1 MNGLHELEKLDGK
14 IHRRKAEMARLEDQ
28 QKILAKE
35 AALLNRRQ
43 RTRRLCTR
51 GGMLERFLG
60 EPERLT
66 DEQVLSLLTLAF
78 QSPLVH
84 DRLNAYLTQPPLGE

>member
-1 MNGLHELEKLDGK
+1 MNDIQELEKLDGE
-14 IHRRKAEMARLEDQ
+14 IHRKKAEMARLADQ
-28 QKILAKE
+28 QKILARE

-60 EPERLT
+60 NPERLS
-66 DEQVLSLLTLAF
+66 DEQVMTLLKLAF
-78 QSPLVH
+78 NTSVVVNQLSV
-84 DRLNAYLTQPPLGE
+84 YLTEVTT

>member
-1 MNGLHELEKLDGK
+1 MNEFHELEKLDGE

-51 GGMLERFLG
+51 GGMLESFLG
-60 EPERLT
+60 VPELLC
-66 DEQVLSLLTLAF
+66 DEQIMTLLKLAF
-78 QSPLVH
+78 NTSVVVNQLSV
-84 DRLNAYLTQPPLGE
+84 YLPEVTT

>member
-1 MNGLHELEKLDGK
+1 MNELHELEKLDAE

-43 RTRRLCTR
+43 RTRRLCIR
-51 GGMLERFLG
+51 GGMLESFLG
-60 EPERLT
+60 VPELLS
-66 DEQVLSLLTLAF
+66 DEQVMTLLKLAF
-78 QSPLVH
+78 NTPAVDEQLTVY
-84 DRLNAYLTQPPLGE
+84 LNESLP

>member
-1 MNGLHELEKLDGK
+1 MNELRELEKLDGE

-43 RTRRLCTR
+43 RTRRLCIR
-51 GGMLERFLG
+51 GGMLESFLG
-60 EPERLT
+60 VPELLS
-66 DEQVLSLLTLAF
+66 DEQVMTLLKLAF
-78 QSPLVH
+78 NTSVVVNQLSV
-84 DRLNAYLTQPPLGE
+84 YLTEAIP

>member
-1 MNGLHELEKLDGK
+1 MNELHELEKLDGE

-43 RTRRLCTR
+43 RTRRLGIR
-51 GGMLERFLG
+51 GGMLESFLG
-60 EPERLT
+60 VPELLS
-66 DEQVLSLLTLAF
+66 DEQVMTLLKLAF
-78 QSPLVH
+78 NTSVVVNQLSV
-84 DRLNAYLTQPPLGE
+84 YLTEVTT

>member
-1 MNGLHELEKLDGK
+1 MNEQYELETLDGE

-43 RTRRLCTR
+43 RTRRLCIR
-51 GGMLERFLG
+51 GGMLESFLG
-60 EPERLT
+60 VPELLS
-66 DEQVLSLLTLAF
+66 DEQVMTLLKLAF
-78 QSPLVH
+78 NTSAVVNQLSV
-84 DRLNAYLTQPPLGE
+84 YLTEVTP